1 VKKPAM
7 GYIYEVMDSTKE
19 TIQNS
24 FNNNED
30 KYRQIFDIM
39 DKRWECQLHHP
50 LHAVAIT

>member
-1 VKKPAM
+1 M

-24 FNNNED
+24 FNNNEE
-30 KYRQIFDIM
+30 KYRQIFDII

-50 LHAVAIT
+50 LHAAAIT